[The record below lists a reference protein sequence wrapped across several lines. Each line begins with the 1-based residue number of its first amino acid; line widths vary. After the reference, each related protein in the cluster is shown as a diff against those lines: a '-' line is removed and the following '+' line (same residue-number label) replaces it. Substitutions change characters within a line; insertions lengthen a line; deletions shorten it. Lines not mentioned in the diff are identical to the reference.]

1 MSRAEWYPSGAESQP
16 LLMVIQPADGCDGGI
31 VAKTAFVAPHAE
43 ARRLRTLSIPSNHSP
58 DSSLDIVA
66 WQPRWNP
73 YATLRKSRLFPPV
86 DPRAGE
92 HADQRPVLMVDR
104 DARSFVV
111 DGLWDAGFRYKRLA
125 ASLKV
130 LPPPPP
136 SQSKAPAAEQLIADG
151 LDGAVHAVR
160 SCLGLGHTEDDA
172 RRMLGATLASAG
184 VTPHRVAVL
193 FDADGDGD
201 GDGDGD
207 DGLEGHVL
215 REGSMVTVEIGVR
228 HLGHSS
234 DIVRRFSVDPAG
246 RQGV

>member
-1 MSRAEWYPSGAESQP
+1 MSRADWYPSGAEWQQ

-31 VAKTAFVAPHAE
+31 VAKTALVAPQSAVE
-43 ARRLRTLSIPSNHSP
+43 RLRTLSIPSDHSR

-66 WQPRWNP
+66 WQPHWNP
-73 YATLRKSRLFPPV
+73 YATLRKSWLFAPV

-104 DARSFVV
+104 DTRSFVI

-125 ASLKV
+125 ASLKA
-130 LPPPPP
+130 LPPP
-136 SQSKAPAAEQLIADG
+136 QSKVPAAEQLIADG

-172 RRMLGATLASAG
+172 RRMLSATLASAG

-193 FDADGDGD
+193 FDADVDGD
-201 GDGDGD
+201 GDG
-207 DGLEGHVL
+207 GLEGHVL
-215 REGSMVTVEIGVR
+215 KEGSMVTVEVGVR